1 MKKSEK
7 RAKYKSEK
15 STVNKSEKREKF
27 KTGFREY
34 AAITFGIL
42 LIALGVYF
50 FRFPNNISTGGVT
63 GLAIVLTQIFPLSAS
78 TFVLIF
84 NILFLIIGFIVLGKD
99 FGVKTV
105 YGSLL
110 LSGLLELF
118 DLIFLLFK
126 VPEDFLPLTVTAAN
140 PNGEPVLELFF
151 AVALPSVGS
160 AIIFY
165 NRGSSGGTDI
175 VAMILHKYTSL
186 DSGAALLVSDF
197 ALVLLTFYNFK
208 IGAFSAQTGLLSLA
222 GLVMKSLVIDNVIA
236 DINQSKYFLIVTTHR
251 DEVEEYITKKLRR
264 GATVWKCEGAY
275 THHEEWAF
283 VAVMNRYQA
292 YKFRNFIKQVDP
304 MSFTVITNSSE
315 IVGKGFKEI

>member
-110 LSGLLELF
+110 LSGFLELF

-126 VPEDFLPLTVTAAN
+126 VPEGFLPLTN
-140 PNGEPVLELFF
+140 EPVLELFF

-175 VAMILHKYTSL
+175 VAMILHKHTSL
-186 DSGAALLVSDF
+186 DSGTALLVSDF
-197 ALVLLTFYNFK
+197 ALVLLTFYNFSAR
-208 IGAFSAQTGLLSLA
+208 AFSPQTGLLSLC

-251 DEVEEYITKKLRR
+251 EEVEEYITKKLKR

-275 THHEEWAF
+275 THREEWAF

-292 YKFRNFIKQVDP
+292 YKFRQFIKQVDP